1 MVLIFGSSQATVIGE
16 GVQKYLNLFETP
28 SSDFMRLCKHTCH
41 YLCENVDQETRKV
54 FLNLASE

>member
-1 MVLIFGSSQATVIGE
+1 MQWYFGSSQATVIGE

-41 YLCENVDQETRKV
+41 YL
-54 FLNLASE
+54 FLEQYYAKISHKDK